1 MSVSFRA
8 GTAEG
13 PLSRA
18 RHTDTLY
25 SLQGTREVKGE
36 IPRGY
41 TGGML
46 GQCQAVWEL
55 AQA

>member
-1 MSVSFRA
+1 MPVSFRA

-18 RHTDTLY
+18 RHPDTQDVSY
-25 SLQGTREVKGE
+25 SLQGAREVKGE

-41 TGGML
+41 TGGIL
-46 GQCQAVWEL
+46 
-55 AQA
+55 